1 LDAVIELV
9 LSGGRRLHIAKGVD
23 EQTMRSVLMA
33 VEREWTTFRY
43 RCWPVGSSMRR
54 AQQDLI
60 IHNVIEFRQSSL

>member
-33 VEREWTTFRY
+33 VEREWTTFR
-43 RCWPVGSSMRR
+43 
-54 AQQDLI
+54 
-60 IHNVIEFRQSSL
+60 